1 MGGYGIRVWYGI
13 RRPLIPYLSIGMG
26 SGSSGISQR
35 YGILVG
41 SLCGIGYLWDI
52 PVADKIVPSSSHYS
66 SHYFLVF
73 AIYIKCYLIRHW
85 DIPQI
90 SHTTGQSH

>member
-1 MGGYGIRVWYGI
+1 MGGYGI
-13 RRPLIPYLSIGMG
+13 RRPLIPYLSTGIG

-41 SLCGIGYLWDI
+41 SLYGMGYLWDI
-52 PVADKIVPSSSHYS
+52 PVVDMIVPSSSYHS

-85 DIPQI
+85 DIP
-90 SHTTGQSH
+90 

>member
-13 RRPLIPYLSIGMG
+13 RRSLIPYLSTDMG

-41 SLCGIGYLWDI
+41 SLYSMGYLWDI
-52 PVADKIVPSSSHYS
+52 PVADKII
-66 SHYFLVF
+66 L
-73 AIYIKCYLIRHW
+73 YINYKY
-85 DIPQI
+85 
-90 SHTTGQSH
+90 